1 MSRIININVVVILM
15 VWLILLRVL
24 IIMILN
30 RFKLIYWKN
39 R

>member
-24 IIMILN
+24 IMILN
-30 RFKLIYWKN
+30 RFELFYWKN